1 MIIKAQVD
9 FFFEKG
15 WSERRRRTRRLRLSQ
30 EAKESLPRRAW
41 SGRLIAAY
49 KSRYTKFKR
58 SP

>member
-15 WSERRRRTRRLRLSQ
+15 WSERRRTRRLRLSQ
-30 EAKESLPRRAW
+30 EAKESLPSRAW